1 MSWGLLSLGISLA
14 LTLAFELLF
23 ALHWGLLGRDL
34 VLCILVN
41 VLTNPPVVLCALLWR
56 SYGPGPGW
64 LPVPLLE
71 AGAVLTEGHFYRRN
85 GEQVRRPFLFS
96 LCANAFSYG
105 LGLVFNTLV

>member
-1 MSWGLLSLGISLA
+1 MSWWLLSLGVSLA

-23 ALHWGLLGRDL
+23 ALLWGLRGRDL
-34 VLCILVN
+34 ILCCLVN
-41 VLTNPPVVLCALLWR
+41 ILTNPPVVLCALLWR
-56 SYGPGPGW
+56 NYVQGPGW

-71 AGAVLTEGHFYRRN
+71 AGAVLTEGYFYRRN

-105 LGLVFNTLV
+105 LGLAFNALV